1 MSPFLNELLEAVAFE
16 ALTVEEL
23 SERMHVSRRDIQAAF
38 AELSGRRLACLSRSS
53 RHRGLKAVCRAT
65 PSGRQYV
72 KEGLTRSESVRMN
85 PPDLGAESA
94 DEVAWKSARLI
105 LEKAGWKCGGEA
117 GFLYIAVHEGRQRS
131 IQSKSIAGLLRRAR
145 EVRACR

>member
-23 SERMHVSRRDIQAAF
+23 SERMHVSHRDIQAAF
-38 AELSGRRLACLSRSS
+38 ASLSARRLACLSRSS
-53 RHRGLKAVCRAT
+53 RHKGSKAVCRAT

-72 KEGLTRSESVRMN
+72 KEGLTRRESVRLN

-94 DEVAWKSARLI
+94 EEAAWKSARLI
-105 LEKAGWKCGGEA
+105 LEKSGWKCIGHP

-131 IQSKSIAGLLRRAR
+131 IQSESIAGLLRRAR